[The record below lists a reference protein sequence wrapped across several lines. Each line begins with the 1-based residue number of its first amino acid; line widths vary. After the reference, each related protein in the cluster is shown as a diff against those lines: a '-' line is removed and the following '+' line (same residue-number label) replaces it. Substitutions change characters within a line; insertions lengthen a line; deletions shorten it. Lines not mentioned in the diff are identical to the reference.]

1 MMTLRRD
8 GVSGAAFLAR
18 YLDGIRTEH
27 TYSNDEKPKI
37 YGLMMETSF

>member
-1 MMTLRRD
+1 MTLRGD

-27 TYSNDEKPKI
+27 TYSNDEKTKLF
-37 YGLMMETSF
+37 GLIMETSF